1 MGLFDKF
8 SKNKNAPAANDILS
22 IPSDYSGYDLVF
34 EEGTT
39 DPAVYSEINA
49 LVTNNKMNMAGVEGF
64 DSLSKD
70 SSEDEFWEFYDAWIE
85 ALEQKGF
92 VTELTMSDDI
102 VTFAADINRILRSIG
117 AAQLLNEDEIVNAYR
132 TEVVKYSFQG
142 EPVSADFKYDLLEA
156 NIVAAG
162 LRNIG
167 YELIAFFNSVDN
179 DVKAVLPVD
188 KISLMQELE
197 AKIK

>member
-22 IPSDYSGYDLVF
+22 IPYDYSGYDLVF

-179 DVKAVLPVD
+179 DVKAVIPVD

>member
-179 DVKAVLPVD
+179 DVKAVIPVD

>member
-8 SKNKNAPAANDILS
+8 SKNKNVPAANDILS
-22 IPSDYSGYDLVF
+22 IPYNYSGYDLVF

-39 DPAVYSEINA
+39 DPSVYSEINA
-49 LVTNNKMNMAGVEGF
+49 LVTNNKMDMGGVEGF
-64 DSLSKD
+64 DALSKD

-85 ALEQKGF
+85 ELEQNGF

-102 VTFAADINRILRSIG
+102 ATFTADINRILGSIG
-117 AAQLLNEDEIVNAYR
+117 AAQPLDEDAVVNAYR
-132 TEVVKYSFQG
+132 TEVMKYSFQG
-142 EPVSADFKYDLLEA
+142 EPVSAEFKYDILEA
-156 NIVAAG
+156 NIVAAE
-162 LRNIG
+162 LRKTG
-167 YELIAFFNSVDN
+167 YELIAFFNSMDN
-179 DVKAVLPVD
+179 NVKAVIPIE

>member
-8 SKNKNAPAANDILS
+8 SKNKNVPAANDILS
-22 IPSDYSGYDLVF
+22 IPYDYSGYDLVF

-85 ALEQKGF
+85 ALEQNGF

-102 VTFAADINRILRSIG
+102 GTFAADINRILRSIG

-142 EPVSADFKYDLLEA
+142 EPVSADFKYDVLEA
-156 NIVAAG
+156 NIVAAE
-162 LRNIG
+162 LRKMG

-179 DVKAVLPVD
+179 DVKAIIPVD

>member
-22 IPSDYSGYDLVF
+22 IPYDYSGYDLVF

-85 ALEQKGF
+85 ALEQNGF

-102 VTFAADINRILRSIG
+102 GTFAADINRILRSIG
-117 AAQLLNEDEIVNAYR
+117 AAQLLNEDEIVNTYR

-142 EPVSADFKYDLLEA
+142 APVSADFKYDLLEA
-156 NIVAAG
+156 NIVAAE
-162 LRNIG
+162 LRKTG
-167 YELIAFFNSVDN
+167 YELIAFFNSMDN
-179 DVKAVLPVD
+179 NVKAVIPAD

>member
-22 IPSDYSGYDLVF
+22 IPYDYSGYDLVF

-85 ALEQKGF
+85 ALEQNGF

-102 VTFAADINRILRSIG
+102 GTFAADINRILRSIG
-117 AAQLLNEDEIVNAYR
+117 AAHLLNEDEIVNAYR
-132 TEVVKYSFQG
+132 TASRERLSVRTLSTIFWKQTSWL
-142 EPVSADFKYDLLEA
+142 P
-156 NIVAAG
+156 
-162 LRNIG
+162 
-167 YELIAFFNSVDN
+167 NSERWDMN
-179 DVKAVLPVD
+179 
-188 KISLMQELE
+188 
-197 AKIK
+197 

>member
-22 IPSDYSGYDLVF
+22 IPSDHSGYDLVF

-179 DVKAVLPVD
+179 DVKAVIPVD

>member
-8 SKNKNAPAANDILS
+8 SKDKKTPAANDILS
-22 IPSDYSGYDLVF
+22 IPYDYSGYDLVF

-39 DPAVYSEINA
+39 DPSVYSEINT
-49 LVTNNKMNMAGVEGF
+49 LVTNNNMDMTSVEGF

-70 SSEDEFWEFYDAWIE
+70 SSEDEFFEFYDAWIE
-85 ALEQKGF
+85 ELEQKGF

-102 VTFAADINRILRSIG
+102 VTFAADINRILGSIG
-117 AAQLLNEDEIVNAYR
+117 AAQLLDEVAVVNAYR

-142 EPVSADFKYDLLEA
+142 EPVSADFKYDILEA
-156 NIVAAG
+156 NIVAAE
-162 LRNIG
+162 LRKNG
-167 YELIAFFNSVDN
+167 YELIAFFNSMDN
-179 DVKAVLPVD
+179 NVKAVIPVD
-188 KISLMQELE
+188 KTSLMQELE

>member
-22 IPSDYSGYDLVF
+22 IPYDYSGYDLVF

-39 DPAVYSEINA
+39 DPAVYSEITA
-49 LVTNNKMNMAGVEGF
+49 LVTNNKMNMTGVEGF

-85 ALEQKGF
+85 ALEQNGF

-102 VTFAADINRILRSIG
+102 ATFAADINGILRSIG
-117 AAQLLNEDEIVNAYR
+117 APLLLNENEIVNAYR

-142 EPVSADFKYDLLEA
+142 EPVSADIKYDLLEA

-162 LRNIG
+162 LRKIG
-167 YELIAFFNSVDN
+167 YELIAFFNSMDN
-179 DVKAVLPVD
+179 NVKAVIPAD

-197 AKIK
+197 GKIK

>member
-22 IPSDYSGYDLVF
+22 IPYDYSGYDLVF

-49 LVTNNKMNMAGVEGF
+49 LVTNNKMDMAGVEGF

-85 ALEQKGF
+85 ALEQNGF

-117 AAQLLNEDEIVNAYR
+117 APQLLNEDEIVNAYR

-162 LRNIG
+162 LRKIG
-167 YELIAFFNSVDN
+167 YELIAFFNSMDN
-179 DVKAVLPVD
+179 DVKAIIPAD

>member
-117 AAQLLNEDEIVNAYR
+117 AAQLLNEDEIVNASR

-179 DVKAVLPVD
+179 DVKAVIPVD

>member
-22 IPSDYSGYDLVF
+22 IPYDYSGYDLVF

-49 LVTNNKMNMAGVEGF
+49 LVTNNKMDMAGVEGF

-85 ALEQKGF
+85 ELEQKGF

-117 AAQLLNEDEIVNAYR
+117 APQLLNEDEIVNAYR

-156 NIVAAG
+156 NIVAAE
-162 LRNIG
+162 LRKTG
-167 YELIAFFNSVDN
+167 YELIAFFNSMDN
-179 DVKAVLPVD
+179 NVKAVIPAD

>member
-22 IPSDYSGYDLVF
+22 IPYDYSGYDLAF

-39 DPAVYSEINA
+39 DPAVYSEITA
-49 LVTNNKMNMAGVEGF
+49 LATNNKMDMGGVEGF

-70 SSEDEFWEFYDAWIE
+70 SSEDEFWDFYDAWIE
-85 ALEQKGF
+85 ELEQKGF
-92 VTELTMSDDI
+92 VTEHTMSDDI
-102 VTFAADINRILRSIG
+102 NTFVSDINRILGNIG
-117 AAQLLNEDEIVNAYR
+117 AEQLLNEDEIVNTYR

-142 EPVSADFKYDLLEA
+142 KPVSADFKYDVLEA
-156 NIVAAG
+156 NIVAAE
-162 LRNIG
+162 LRKMG

-179 DVKAVLPVD
+179 DVKAVIPVD

>member
-156 NIVAAG
+156 NFVAAG

-179 DVKAVLPVD
+179 DVKAVIPVD

>member
-8 SKNKNAPAANDILS
+8 SKNKNVPAANDILS
-22 IPSDYSGYDLVF
+22 IPYDYSGYDLVF

-85 ALEQKGF
+85 ALEQNGF

-102 VTFAADINRILRSIG
+102 GTFAADINRILRSIG

-162 LRNIG
+162 LRKIG
-167 YELIAFFNSVDN
+167 YELIAFFNSMDN
-179 DVKAVLPVD
+179 NVKAVIPAD